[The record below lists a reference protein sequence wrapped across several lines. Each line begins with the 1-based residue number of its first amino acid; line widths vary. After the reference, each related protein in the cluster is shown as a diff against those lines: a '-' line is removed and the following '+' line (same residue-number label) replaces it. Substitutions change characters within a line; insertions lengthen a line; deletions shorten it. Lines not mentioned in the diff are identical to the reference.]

1 MNIRLTQ
8 KLHSRR
14 GASFLLALLFFLI
27 CALAASSV
35 LMAAASNAGRSR
47 SARAEH
53 QVYLTVSSA
62 VRLLCDELTD
72 CQYVGRYDYRE
83 EDIYLEGPNG
93 EQIFSRTDTFLA
105 QETGT
110 YQYTGGSET
119 AKFEELLRDDFD
131 YLFSKK
137 FEPHKEKL
145 TSVTT
150 LSGLTAPQ
158 PHVLT
163 VTPDSEV
170 EALDSQPVTVTLE
183 VQDDYSIHLTAALD
197 GFTMTAELARD
208 SSEPDLPSA
217 FPGSGQTAPAAWRL
231 GWIDPGDSFTG
242 GGTGG
247 G

>member
-72 CQYVGRYDYRE
+72 CEYQGQYHYWEVENSQVLPDGTVIHYPPDKY
-83 EDIYLEGPNG
+83 
-93 EQIFSRTDTFLA
+93 LA

-110 YQYTGGSET
+110 YQYTGGGD
-119 AKFEELLRDDFD
+119 AKFAQLLLDDFD
-131 YLFSKK
+131 YLFSQQFDEVTGMTK
-137 FEPHKEKL
+137 
-145 TSVTT
+145 VTT

-158 PHVLT
+158 PPTLT
-163 VTPDSEV
+163 VTPDSGV

-197 GFTMTAELARD
+197 DFTMTAELARD
-208 SSEPDLPSA
+208 SSEPDLPSVVTG
-217 FPGSGQTAPAAWRL
+217 PGQTAPAAWRL

>member
-72 CQYVGRYDYRE
+72 CEYRGRYHYWE
-83 EDIYLEGPNG
+83 EENSEVLPDGTVIHYPPDKFLE
-93 EQIFSRTDTFLA
+93 
-105 QETGT
+105 QEKGL
-110 YQYTGGSET
+110 YQYTGGGD
-119 AKFEELLRDDFD
+119 AQFAPLLLNDFD
-131 YLFSKK
+131 YLFSLK
-137 FEPHKEKL
+137 FDGVTGMRRVTKL
-145 TSVTT
+145 SP
-150 LSGLTAPQ
+150 LSPPAEHT
-158 PHVLT
+158 LT
-163 VTPDSEV
+163 VTPEV
-170 EALDSQPVTVTLE
+170 EGAEWVQPVTVTLE

-197 GFTMTAELARD
+197 GFIMTAELARD

>member
-1 MNIRLTQ
+1 MNHRLTQ

-53 QVYLTVSSA
+53 QRYLTVSSA

-72 CQYVGRYDYRE
+72 CQYVGRYDYWEVPIYE
-83 EDIYLEGPNG
+83 EVDGQQVLRGWRRYLE
-93 EQIFSRTDTFLA
+93 

-110 YQYTGGSET
+110 YQYTGGGD
-119 AKFEELLRDDFD
+119 AQFAPLLRDDFD

-137 FEPHKEKL
+137 FERYVGQL

-163 VTPDSEV
+163 VTPNSEV

-217 FPGSGQTAPAAWRL
+217 FPGSGQTVPAAWRL

>member
-1 MNIRLTQ
+1 MNHRLTQ

-72 CQYVGRYDYRE
+72 CQYVGQYNYRVEQHPITDAEGNVISYWE
-83 EDIYLEGPNG
+83 EE
-93 EQIFSRTDTFLA
+93 FLS
-105 QETGT
+105 QKQGL
-110 YQYTGGSET
+110 YQYKRTSES
-119 AKFEELLRDDFD
+119 AAFQELLLDDFD

-137 FEPHKEKL
+137 FERYVGQL

-208 SSEPDLPSA
+208 SSEPDLPSVLTG
-217 FPGSGQTAPAAWRL
+217 PGQTDPAAWRL

-242 GGTGG
+242 GGSGG